1 MQLSKRKAVT
11 VRGPT
16 PKVTKAMNVKEIQDL
31 IRSVGLRST
40 ASRIAV
46 LEYFQTHGGR
56 NSHADLFEALG
67 ERGFDRATIYR
78 ILMDLSE
85 VNLLS
90 RTDLGDHV
98 WRFEL
103 KKDVSGSHGEE
114 HPHFVCVD
122 CGQISCLP
130 DVTVKVSGAK
140 APKSVAK
147 KEVAVQLKGVCD
159 DCK

>member
-1 MQLSKRKAVT
+1 MRAGSKAKKPEPVT
-11 VRGPT
+11 V
-16 PKVTKAMNVKEIQDL
+16 KQIQDL
-31 IRSVGLRST
+31 IRAAGLRST

-46 LEYFQTHGGR
+46 LEHFYTHGGR

-67 ERGFDRATIYR
+67 DRGFDRATIYR

-85 VNLLS
+85 AKILS

-103 KKDVSGSHGEE
+103 RRPDSADHGEE

-122 CGQISCLP
+122 CGQVSCLP
-130 DVTVKVSGAK
+130 GLQVKVTGSK
-140 APKSVAK
+140 APRSVAK
-147 KEVAVQLKGVCD
+147 KKVAVQLKGVCD
-159 DCK
+159 DCT